1 MEPINIDLALDK
13 HYLLPGNKHVAY
25 LMIKLTAPTEVN
37 TGRPVQNLSFVID
50 RSGSM
55 HGDKLNYTK
64 KAVSFAIGHLG
75 SQDYCSVVTFDD
87 TVNLVST
94 SQKVENKDALIQ
106 SVMRINSGGCTNLSG
121 GMLQGLKEVKHN
133 FKKEQINRVLIL
145 TDGQANRGVTDR
157 IRLIKKAGEMAA
169 GGVTLSTFGLGED
182 FEEDLLMAMAEAGKG
197 NFYYIQSPEQI
208 PGIFEQELAGLLST
222 VAQNLNISV
231 QPGAGVQITGV
242 LGYPFTRENG
252 IFINLPDMYSGESKI
267 ILTELVV
274 SPREEGTHN
283 LLSLELAYADVRKN
297 LALVNLQ
304 ASLEIRFTNHI
315 GESPIENFEVKKQVE
330 LFRCAEAKEEA
341 IRLADRGD
349 FDGSKKVLYNQLM
362 NMSQLIQ
369 VVDDADLA
377 DEVRELGQSLSFM
390 SEPHFNKEARKQMSY
405 QAYNQKRGRRRN

>member
-1 MEPINIDLALDK
+1 LEPINIDLALDK

-75 SQDYCSVVTFDD
+75 SQDYYSVVTFDD

-157 IRLIKKAGEMAA
+157 IRLIKK
-169 GGVTLSTFGLGED
+169 S
-182 FEEDLLMAMAEAGKG
+182 
-197 NFYYIQSPEQI
+197 
-208 PGIFEQELAGLLST
+208 
-222 VAQNLNISV
+222 
-231 QPGAGVQITGV
+231 
-242 LGYPFTRENG
+242 R
-252 IFINLPDMYSGESKI
+252 
-267 ILTELVV
+267 
-274 SPREEGTHN
+274 
-283 LLSLELAYADVRKN
+283 
-297 LALVNLQ
+297 
-304 ASLEIRFTNHI
+304 
-315 GESPIENFEVKKQVE
+315 
-330 LFRCAEAKEEA
+330 
-341 IRLADRGD
+341 
-349 FDGSKKVLYNQLM
+349 
-362 NMSQLIQ
+362 
-369 VVDDADLA
+369 
-377 DEVRELGQSLSFM
+377 
-390 SEPHFNKEARKQMSY
+390 
-405 QAYNQKRGRRRN
+405 